1 MGMALAVPDIQGGSI
16 MDEKELTNEEVM
28 QELLKLLKNNGM
40 QKESNG
46 VYELCA
52 YVDSLQNKLQ
62 DMTEE
67 LSEVRLQLK
76 EIKEDTLINNIKKTL
91 SEAADRLENRCN
103 EIKMQ
108 LFEVKESMKTK
119 AHEIV
124 NDFKKKGKSALN
136 KVSEFFG
143 VKEKLQ
149 KMRDSVKEGIAET
162 DKTIEKI
169 DAFGAGMREANQKI
183 ANTFRTFADKPEVD
197 YSKQDKKFSKTEAVK
212 KPWEWQKKVYQSM
225 VLRLDAAI
233 DKVDI
238 LSKDIEISRM
248 EKHRTELHTEK
259 DVGNISY
266 MPSMVAEPGEYQ
278 YGGDAYEA
286 AVKDGMVSDTVV
298 VNQNKN
304 VEKSR

>member
-1 MGMALAVPDIQGGSI
+1 

-76 EIKEDTLINNIKKTL
+76 AIKEDTLINNIKKTL

-124 NDFKKKGKSALN
+124 NDFKKKG
-136 KVSEFFG
+136 
-143 VKEKLQ
+143 
-149 KMRDSVKEGIAET
+149 
-162 DKTIEKI
+162 
-169 DAFGAGMREANQKI
+169 
-183 ANTFRTFADKPEVD
+183 
-197 YSKQDKKFSKTEAVK
+197 
-212 KPWEWQKKVYQSM
+212 
-225 VLRLDAAI
+225 
-233 DKVDI
+233 
-238 LSKDIEISRM
+238 
-248 EKHRTELHTEK
+248 
-259 DVGNISY
+259 
-266 MPSMVAEPGEYQ
+266 
-278 YGGDAYEA
+278 
-286 AVKDGMVSDTVV
+286 
-298 VNQNKN
+298 
-304 VEKSR
+304 